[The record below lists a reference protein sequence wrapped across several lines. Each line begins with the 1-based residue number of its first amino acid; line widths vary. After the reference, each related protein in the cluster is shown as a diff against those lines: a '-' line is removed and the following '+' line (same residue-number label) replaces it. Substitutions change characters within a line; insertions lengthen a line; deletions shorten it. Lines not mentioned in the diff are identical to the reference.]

1 MDNENIIYLSDE
13 NGNELGFEYLD
24 TIDYEGKTYAVLFPV
39 DEDDNELVVL
49 EVEPGE
55 NENEEI
61 FSDVMDDDILNA
73 VYDIFME
80 NHKDEF
86 EADE

>member
-1 MDNENIIYLSDE
+1 MDNENIIYLADE
-13 NGNELGFEYLD
+13 NGSELGFEYLD
-24 TIDYEGKTYAVLFPV
+24 TIEYEGKSYAVLFPV

-73 VYDIFME
+73 VYDLFME
-80 NHKDEF
+80 THTDEF